1 VVRYQNE
8 IGKRRTFME
17 IDILVLLFSATLYPI
32 VILVRLHPLSS
43 LIGTY
48 WGRNKVTHQ
57 STQPE
62 KINFALQEGQTIVG
76 VMDTTRT
83 MCFYIGNDA
92 MESKDYE

>member
-1 VVRYQNE
+1 
-8 IGKRRTFME
+8 ME

-83 MCFYIGNDA
+83 MCFYIVKIPTASGCQLDTFFVL
-92 MESKDYE
+92 EGLEL